1 MEKIDYSL
9 LRNYIERVN
18 NISTIKY
25 DFSFNSLHEGLGTCM
40 FLNYYLGS
48 LFKDDSLLMKSLL
61 FYERSIVA
69 INKGKIKNLHSFA
82 EGLPGICW
90 MISYYSKLIHEPI
103 EFDYTIDELVAISA
117 LNSIKHN
124 NIDPLYGGFGGIH
137 YLSTQYSDYKSLVL
151 DDICENFE
159 QYFYLDNRGLRCKNT
174 ILKYQKENEFDIGY
188 AHGLAG
194 IVSILAR
201 EMKANTTVQYLV
213 AQMLKYIEGQYR
225 IGYKSL
231 YPATCLEATN
241 ISNEMLDEKYNIRL
255 GWCYGDLSIATMYL
269 TLYKYTSIKS
279 YLDKSLMIAQATLCK
294 RNRKEAHVNDVFF
307 CHGSSYLAYIYYKF
321 YTFSNDKRFLEA
333 SLYWKRDVVQ
343 KFSDHIKSH
352 DMLSFLNSLSGTIF
366 VLLYLDKEDNI
377 IKEDFFQSYLLNI

>member
-69 INKGKIKNLHSFA
+69 INKGKIKKLHSFA

-137 YLSTQYSDYKSLVL
+137 YLY
-151 DDICENFE
+151 
-159 QYFYLDNRGLRCKNT
+159 
-174 ILKYQKENEFDIGY
+174 
-188 AHGLAG
+188 
-194 IVSILAR
+194 VS
-201 EMKANTTVQYLV
+201 
-213 AQMLKYIEGQYR
+213 
-225 IGYKSL
+225 
-231 YPATCLEATN
+231 
-241 ISNEMLDEKYNIRL
+241 
-255 GWCYGDLSIATMYL
+255 
-269 TLYKYTSIKS
+269 
-279 YLDKSLMIAQATLCK
+279 
-294 RNRKEAHVNDVFF
+294 
-307 CHGSSYLAYIYYKF
+307 
-321 YTFSNDKRFLEA
+321 
-333 SLYWKRDVVQ
+333 
-343 KFSDHIKSH
+343 
-352 DMLSFLNSLSGTIF
+352 SG
-366 VLLYLDKEDNI
+366 
-377 IKEDFFQSYLLNI
+377 